1 MLDKETFRENM
12 GLLGLDSES
21 FLADRIFAVL
31 DVDKDGHVTEK
42 LFIMA

>member
-12 GLLGLDSES
+12 GLLGLDSGS

-31 DVDKDGHVTEK
+31 DVDKDGHVN
-42 LFIMA
+42 